1 MLSDGA
7 MILIILA
14 ALIAV
19 PTVTVFTVLAVNRSV
34 RNRKNAVYTGETKG
48 TVSKIVDKGL
58 DFPWVIHV
66 KYCVDGINYEIKETA
81 KLKSSPVKAFGIP
94 IGQKKTFVLGSVQ
107 AGDTVTVRYDKN
119 NPQKAVIYGND
130 GIMTG

>member
-81 KLKSSPVKAFGIP
+81 KLKADEVYLIALAIDVPPEEIL
-94 IGQKKTFVLGSVQ
+94 QKVCGHLKLI
-107 AGDTVTVRYDKN
+107 KL
-119 NPQKAVIYGND
+119 
-130 GIMTG
+130 